1 MAMAKTKKIKSKTV
15 QKRNALRVTNVAM
28 IGAKFAMP
36 AVPATVLTIIN
47 WDEWFAQTNGGLP
60 IGFATLLIST
70 IIAVIGIMKRD
81 DLAKKNVSSIF
92 PFALALIVAGAA
104 CLWLANV
111 MHQAGIMFMYTGAAV
126 FASAIDD
133 QVQKSFVVPR
143 LAEMNEDIKEGGLD
157 KKSNKREKRRQQRLQ
172 EISEARRRATE

>member
-1 MAMAKTKKIKSKTV
+1 MAKTKKIKSKTV

-28 IGAKFAMP
+28 IGAKFVMP
-36 AVPATVLTIIN
+36 VVPATVMTIIN

-60 IGFATLLIST
+60 AGFITLLIST
-70 IIAVIGIMKRD
+70 IIAVVGIMKRD
-81 DLAKKNVSSIF
+81 DLAKKHISSIF

-111 MHQAGIMFMYTGAAV
+111 MHQAGMMFMYTGAAV

-133 QVQKSFVVPR
+133 QVQKSLVVPR
-143 LAEMNEDIKEGGLD
+143 LQEMNEDIVEGGLD
-157 KKSNKREKRRQQRLQ
+157 KKTNKRDQRRQARLD